1 MSKSANQ
8 KIAEDLSYLKGKVES
23 AEENAKEHREWEIS
37 EMSEIKNYLK
47 EQNGRITKAEN
58 SISRIQG
65 IGIFLGGIIGYIL
78 NSIRRIV

>member
-1 MSKSANQ
+1 
-8 KIAEDLSYLKGKVES
+8 
-23 AEENAKEHREWEIS
+23 
-37 EMSEIKNYLK
+37 MSEIKNYLK